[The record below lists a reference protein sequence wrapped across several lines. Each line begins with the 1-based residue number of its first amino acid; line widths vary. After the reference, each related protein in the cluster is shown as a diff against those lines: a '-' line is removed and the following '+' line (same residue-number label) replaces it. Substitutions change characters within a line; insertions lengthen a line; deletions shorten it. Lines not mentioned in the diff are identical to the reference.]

1 MSNRVSTPFPIYN
14 DTDGTPLDAGF
25 IFVGQKGKNP
35 ISSPIAIFYDAALT
49 MPAENPLRTRN
60 GYVVRNGAPR
70 EVFTADP
77 IVSILVQNKQKIDIW
92 NAAFINLNPGITPD
106 AVVDPVTGDSQADIN
121 ATILKKGENLDDLPN
136 KDEARTNLDVY
147 SKEEVDEKFTNKVKD
162 ASETEKG
169 IIRVTTSA
177 EAKAGELD
185 NVAITP
191 KKMPEAVAKALSA
204 TGEAPVFG
212 ARAFGV
218 FSGDGTK
225 ISGGNFESVTRV
237 SVGLYEVTLTKA
249 MSNTDY
255 TALPAL
261 EITAGNDARS
271 ANLDGNFSKTT
282 TKFRIVTTFGG
293 DSSQGRFDPAK
304 IHFIVL
310 G

>member
-1 MSNRVSTPFPIYN
+1 
-14 DTDGTPLDAGF
+14 
-25 IFVGQKGKNP
+25 
-35 ISSPIAIFYDAALT
+35 

-60 GYVVRNGAPR
+60 GYVVKNGAPR

-92 NAAFINLNPGITPD
+92 NAAFINLNPGITPE

-136 KDEARTNLDVY
+136 KDEARTNLEVY
-147 SKEEVDEKFTNKVKD
+147 SKDEVDEKFTNKVKD

-169 IIRVTTSA
+169 IIRVATST

-191 KKMPEAVAKALSA
+191 KKMPEAVAKALGA
-204 TGEAPVFG
+204 TGDAPVFG

-218 FSGDGTK
+218 FGGDGTK

-237 SVGLYEVTLTKA
+237 SVGLFEITLTKA
-249 MSNTDY
+249 ISDIEYAVIATGG
-255 TALPAL
+255 
-261 EITAGNDARS
+261 ISSGSDAKSINEDKTFTR
-271 ANLDGNFSKTT
+271 TT
-282 TKFRIVTTFGG
+282 TKFRLVCNFGG
-293 DSSQGRFDPAK
+293 DNTQGRFDPDQ
-304 IHFIVL
+304 INFIVL

>member
-25 IFVGQKGKNP
+25 IFVGQKGKDP
-35 ISSPIAIFYDAALT
+35 IASPIAIFYDAALT

-60 GYVVRNGAPR
+60 GYVVKNGAPR

-92 NAAFINLNPGITPD
+92 NAAFINLNPGITPE

-136 KDEARTNLDVY
+136 KDEARTNLEVY
-147 SKEEVDEKFTNKVKD
+147 SKDEVDEKFTNKVKD

-169 IIRVTTSA
+169 IIRVATST

-191 KKMPEAVAKALSA
+191 KKMPEAVAKALGA
-204 TGEAPVFG
+204 TGDAPVFG

-218 FSGDGTK
+218 FGGDGTK

-237 SVGLYEVTLTKA
+237 SVGLFEITLTKA
-249 MSNTDY
+249 ISDIEYAVIATGG
-255 TALPAL
+255 
-261 EITAGNDARS
+261 ISSGSDAKSINEDKTFTR
-271 ANLDGNFSKTT
+271 TT
-282 TKFRIVTTFGG
+282 TKFRLVCNFGG
-293 DSSQGRFDPAK
+293 DNTQGRFDPDQ
-304 IHFIVL
+304 INFIVL

>member
-25 IFVGQKGKNP
+25 IFIGQKGKNP
-35 ISSPIAIFYDAALT
+35 IASPIAIFYDAALT

-60 GYVVRNGAPR
+60 GYVVKNGAPR

-136 KDEARTNLDVY
+136 KDEARTNLEVY
-147 SKEEVDEKFTNKVKD
+147 SKDEVDEKFTNKVKD

-169 IIRVTTSA
+169 IIRVATSA

-185 NVAITP
+185 TVAITP
-191 KKMPEAVAKALSA
+191 KKMPEAVAKALNA
-204 TGEAPVFG
+204 TGDAPVFG
-212 ARAFGV
+212 ARAHGV
-218 FSGDGTK
+218 FGGDGTK
-225 ISGGNFESVTRV
+225 IGGGNFESVTRV

-255 TALPAL
+255 TVLPAL

-271 ANLDGNFSKTT
+271 ANLDGNFTKTT

-293 DSSQGRFDPAK
+293 DNSQGRFDPAK

>member
-1 MSNRVSTPFPIYN
+1 MSNRVSTPFPIYS

-25 IFVGQKGKNP
+25 IFIGQKGKNP
-35 ISSPIAIFYDAALT
+35 IASPIAIFYDAAMT

-77 IVSILVQNKQKIDIW
+77 IVSILVQNKRNEPVW

-106 AVVDPVTGDSQADIN
+106 AVVDPATGDSQADIN

-136 KDEARTNLDVY
+136 KDEARTNLSVY
-147 SKEEVDEKFTNKVKD
+147 SKKEVDEKFTDKVKD
-162 ASETEKG
+162 ATEEDKG
-169 IIRVTTSA
+169 VIRIATSD

-191 KKMPEAVAKALSA
+191 KKMPEAVAKALGA
-204 TGEAPVFG
+204 TGDAPVFG

-218 FSGDGTK
+218 FNGDGTK
-225 ISGGNFESVTRV
+225 VDGGNFESVTRV

-249 MSNTDY
+249 LPDNKYGVVASCAVSN
-255 TALPAL
+255 
-261 EITAGNDARS
+261 GGDARS
-271 ANLDGNFSKTT
+271 ANEDAEFTDKST
-282 TKFRIVTTFGG
+282 TKFRIVCNYGG
-293 DSSQGRFDPAK
+293 DNTQGRFDPVRVNFH
-304 IHFIVL
+304 IF
-310 G
+310 

>member
-1 MSNRVSTPFPIYN
+1 
-14 DTDGTPLDAGF
+14 
-25 IFVGQKGKNP
+25 
-35 ISSPIAIFYDAALT
+35 

-60 GYVVRNGAPR
+60 GYVVKNGAPR

-77 IVSILVQNKQKIDIW
+77 TVSILVQNKQKIDIW
-92 NAAFINLNPGITPD
+92 NAAFINLNPGITPE
-106 AVVDPVTGDSQADIN
+106 AVVDPVTGDSQAGIN

-136 KDEARTNLDVY
+136 KDEARTNLSVY
-147 SKEEVDEKFTNKVKD
+147 SKEDVDEKFTDKVKD
-162 ASETEKG
+162 ASEEVKG
-169 IIRVTTSA
+169 IIRVATSV

-191 KKMPEAVAKALSA
+191 KKMPEAVAKALGA
-204 TGEAPVFG
+204 TGDAPVFG

-218 FSGDGTK
+218 FNGDGTK
-225 ISGGNFESVTRV
+225 IGGGNFESVTRV
-237 SVGLYEVTLTKA
+237 SVGLYEVKLTKP

-255 TALPAL
+255 TVLPAL

-271 ANLDGNFSKTT
+271 ANLDGNFTKTT
-282 TKFRIVTTFGG
+282 STFRIVTTFGG

-304 IHFIVL
+304 IHFIVQ